1 MVIRVG
7 LSGGIGCGKSEAGA
21 MFRAHG
27 APLIDA
33 DEIAR
38 ELTRPG
44 SPRLAEIVAAFG
56 DDVLDRNGRLK
67 RAYLRRLIFDDADA
81 RARLNAI
88 LHPAVRREIQ
98 RQTAALDA
106 AHAYCVISVPL
117 LVETGMDDL
126 ADVVVVIDC
135 DERTRIARVMKR
147 DGCDEGAARKI
158 IAAQAARDER
168 LQAAHV
174 VLDNNRGLE
183 ELRRRIARL
192 HRDLTSHRELRGYD
206 LITRIR

>member
-1 MVIRVG
+1 MIRVG

-38 ELTRPG
+38 ELTSPGRPH
-44 SPRLAEIVAAFG
+44 LAEITTAFG
-56 DDVLDRNGRLK
+56 GGVLDRDGRLD
-67 RAYLRRLIFDDADA
+67 RARLRRLIFDDDDA
-81 RARLNAI
+81 RRRLNAI

-106 AHAYCVISVPL
+106 GCAYCVISVPL
-117 LVETGMDDL
+117 LIEAGMDDQM
-126 ADVVVVIDC
+126 DVVVVIDC
-135 DERTRIARVMKR
+135 DERTRLRRVMRR
-147 DGCDEGAARKI
+147 DGCDEAAARKI
-158 IAAQAARDER
+158 MAAQAGRDQR

-174 VLDNNRGLE
+174 VLDNGGDLA
-183 ELRRRIARL
+183 ELRRRIERL
-192 HRDLTSHRELRGYD
+192 HRDLTACRELRGQD

>member
-1 MVIRVG
+1 M
-7 LSGGIGCGKSEAGA
+7 
-21 MFRAHG
+21 
-27 APLIDA
+27 
-33 DEIAR
+33 
-38 ELTRPG
+38 
-44 SPRLAEIVAAFG
+44 
-56 DDVLDRNGRLK
+56 
-67 RAYLRRLIFDDADA
+67 RRLIFDDADA

-98 RQTAALDA
+98 QQTAALDA
-106 AHAYCVISVPL
+106 VHAYCVISVPL

-135 DERTRIARVMKR
+135 DERTRIARVRKR
-147 DGCDEGAARKI
+147 DGCDEAAARKI

-183 ELRRRIARL
+183 ELRRRIGRL
-192 HRDLTSHRELRGYD
+192 HRDLTNHRGRRGYD